1 MLTMTESHPN
11 AEVIRTYWNA
21 TTTGNVEAL
30 RPIVADD
37 AVFHYPGNHFISG
50 DYRGKD
56 DVVKLYAT
64 LNKLAGNTFEA
75 QLHGVVADA
84 QYVVAILSYHLNL
97 LPKRHLPGRACGLFR
112 VVEGKIHEYWLFEWD
127 QLMIND
133 VFRTLG
139 VRVALQR
146 RELVTLLLSLPRAIA
161 AAARTAWRLFS
172 GTYRAPTDF

>member
-1 MLTMTESHPN
+1 MLQLTETHPN
-11 AEVIRTYWNA
+11 TDVIRAYWNA

-30 RPIVADD
+30 RPIVAED

-56 DVVKLYAT
+56 EVVGLYT
-64 LNKLAGNTFEA
+64 MLTGMAGGTFEA
-75 QLHGVVADA
+75 RLHGVAADS
-84 QYVVAILSYHLNL
+84 QYAVAILSYHLNI
-97 LPKRHLPGRACGLFR
+97 LPKHYLPGRACGLFR
-112 VVEGKIHEYWLFEWD
+112 VADGQIHEYWLFEWD

-139 VRVALQR
+139 MRVALQHGKLGT
-146 RELVTLLLSLPRAIA
+146 LVLSLPRSLI
-161 AAARTAWRLFS
+161 AAARTAWRLFG